1 MIRVLFLA
9 GGLLLIVVAIYIVM
23 QIIQMTKRAA
33 WPGDSPQY
41 RNHLA
46 MARWIERQLGDDM
59 VRVTVPRPEQQEAAR
74 LLEQFYGE
82 RQIERGDGDE

>member
-1 MIRVLFLA
+1 MIRVFLLA
-9 GGLLLIVVAIYIVM
+9 GGLFLIVGVIYLAMASARMV
-23 QIIQMTKRAA
+23 KRSA

-46 MARWIERQLGDDM
+46 MARWIERHLRDDM
-59 VRVTVPRPEQQEAAR
+59 VAVTIQSAEKTEAAR

-82 RQIERGDGDE
+82 RQVGGGD

>member
-1 MIRVLFLA
+1 MIRVLIMA
-9 GGLLLIVVAIYIVM
+9 GGVFMVILAVYLIIAITQTV
-23 QIIQMTKRAA
+23 KRSA

-46 MARWIERQLGDDM
+46 MARWIERHLRDDM
-59 VRVTVPRPEQQEAAR
+59 VAVTIPPAEKDEAAR

-82 RQIERGDGDE
+82 RQVGRSD

>member
-1 MIRVLFLA
+1 MIRVFLLTGA
-9 GGLLLIVVAIYIVM
+9 VFLGLLIVYLIMV
-23 QIIQMTKRAA
+23 MTKMMKRSA

-41 RNHLA
+41 RNHLG

-59 VRVTVPRPEQQEAAR
+59 VQVTIPEREKGEAHR

-82 RQIERGDGDE
+82 RHIGPGD

>member
-1 MIRVLFLA
+1 MIRVFLLA
-9 GGLLLIVVAIYIVM
+9 GGLFLALGAIYLMLMV
-23 QIIQMTKRAA
+23 IQMVKRAA

-46 MARWIERQLGDDM
+46 MARWIERHLRDDM
-59 VRVTVPRPEQQEAAR
+59 VAVTIPPAEKDEAAR

-82 RQIERGDGDE
+82 RQVGGGD

>member
-1 MIRVLFLA
+1 MIRLLMLA
-9 GGLLLIVVAIYIVM
+9 GVVFVVIAAVYLAVSIVQSV
-23 QIIQMTKRAA
+23 KRSA

-46 MARWIERQLGDDM
+46 MARWIERHLRDDM
-59 VRVTVPRPEQQEAAR
+59 VAVTIPEREKVEAAR

-82 RQIERGDGDE
+82 RQIGSDG